1 MSTQLRRQIRARRK
15 PLKYAVELCE
25 ADLQSDVSPFINSSS
40 HDTLLDYIET
50 LHNHRETI
58 LTKLN
63 KLEKLNDDW
72 TKLMTANN
80 EEINKAIEILEQ
92 IDTHEVLIMDF
103 LAQEGI
109 HYEAEQM
116 SSSDQ
121 RQQNNEQQADDKNNT
136 SFASQLH
143 ATSTPVQQKKDEM
156 QHDGT
161 NCSSSAFELIIVQP
175 IANGHHLISAIIT
188 TIQHC
193 VTKVRIVEGHQK
205 KAPEGSS
212 EHLRRD
218 NMRTR
223 NTARSPPSM
232 PMNNPRHVNFSTDVT
247 TSHSPNEESD
257 VGRTNVH
264 TSCVAVTH
272 TTSASNTSDDYEQQ
286 INKDPTLLMCA
297 KVTLVNPKDP
307 IKQLRTVAF
316 LDSGSS
322 HSYITS
328 DAAEHLD
335 LDSVGKEI
343 TLHTF
348 GSIKPASMPV
358 AA

>member
-80 EEINKAIEILEQ
+80 EEVAIFNEYIMKYGDYRMEINKAIEILEQ

-143 ATSTPVQQKKDEM
+143 ATSTPGTTQQA
-156 QHDGT
+156 QHETSEFNYFDA
-161 NCSSSAFELIIVQP
+161 S
-175 IANGHHLISAIIT
+175 LIS
-188 TIQHC
+188 
-193 VTKVRIVEGHQK
+193 R
-205 KAPEGSS
+205 
-212 EHLRRD
+212 
-218 NMRTR
+218 
-223 NTARSPPSM
+223 
-232 PMNNPRHVNFSTDVT
+232 
-247 TSHSPNEESD
+247 
-257 VGRTNVH
+257 
-264 TSCVAVTH
+264 
-272 TTSASNTSDDYEQQ
+272 
-286 INKDPTLLMCA
+286 
-297 KVTLVNPKDP
+297 
-307 IKQLRTVAF
+307 
-316 LDSGSS
+316 
-322 HSYITS
+322 
-328 DAAEHLD
+328 LD
-335 LDSVGKEI
+335 LPSFIIRRNKILSPQELSKRTSV
-343 TLHTF
+343 
-348 GSIKPASMPV
+348 AMR
-358 AA
+358 